1 MSDDEI
7 SQCLAGH
14 PRQAKDALARNITSQ
29 IHGADAAN
37 TAAEVFVQQ
46 FVKNEIPDEINECI
60 VGESAMKLASLLKE
74 AGLVASTSEARRLLA
89 DGAVKVNSE
98 PQSDPNLLVELSAT
112 DAVLLQIGKR
122 RLINVRYASR

>member
-1 MSDDEI
+1 
-7 SQCLAGH
+7 
-14 PRQAKDALARNITSQ
+14 
-29 IHGADAAN
+29 
-37 TAAEVFVQQ
+37 VFVQQ

-74 AGLVASTSEARRLLA
+74 AGLVASTSEARRLLK
-89 DGAVKVNSE
+89 DGAVKVDSE